1 MSARRV
7 IPAKGVRVSQP
18 NIVLII
24 ADHFRPDFI
33 TPAYTP
39 NLTALAADG
48 VCFAS
53 AYCAA
58 PLCQPSRNC
67 IITGQFPSQH
77 GVCGNQTP
85 PIMAQLRDDTFM
97 SRLQRGGYHTALVG
111 KHHYIDR
118 YGIGMDITDD
128 DEELKSYGFD
138 DVLQVCDDGEN
149 QHNDDRYTQY
159 LASNGMLETFR
170 SEYKTGTA
178 AYRHPFEADDTAD
191 GFIGR
196 KGIDFVRNWS
206 GEGPFYL
213 NIGFIGPHPP
223 YWHPGELEFDPQEMT
238 PPLGVP
244 DSANTR
250 ERRAHFAQKCR
261 LIDRYVGDLRTALAE
276 KKLAENTVI
285 IFTSDHG
292 DCLGDF
298 GIWDKRFFYEQSV
311 GVPLIM
317 AGPGVPRGER
327 MNGPRVCRHLVS
339 HVDLYPTITALAG
352 ADEGPPPADSSPRLD
367 RRAGMDLRAA
377 FDATGPDLRRAVF
390 AELGT
395 AVMVRTAGWKL
406 VYDAEQGG
414 VSYLYNLR
422 NDPHELHNLA
432 GVAGYEA
439 VSAELVETILSHRIG
454 LTQFTHAKEEQRFQ
468 RVRAG

>member
-1 MSARRV
+1 M
-7 IPAKGVRVSQP
+7 PAKGVCVSQP
-18 NIVLII
+18 NIILILT
-24 ADHFRPDFI
+24 DHFRPDFI

-39 NLTALAADG
+39 NLMALAADG
-48 VCFAS
+48 LRFAS

-67 IITGQFPSQH
+67 IITGRYPSQH

-85 PIMAQLRDDTFM
+85 PINPRLRDDTFM
-97 SRLQRGGYHTALVG
+97 RRLQRAGYRTALVG

-118 YGIGMDITDD
+118 YGIGMDITED

-149 QHNDDRYTQY
+149 QHNDDRYTKY
-159 LASNGMLETFR
+159 LETKGMLRRFR
-170 SEYKTGTA
+170 EEFKAGTA
-178 AYRHPFEADDTAD
+178 AYRHPFGADDTAD
-191 GFIGR
+191 GFIGT
-196 KGIDFVRNWS
+196 KGIEFVRRWS
-206 GEGPFYL
+206 SEGPFYL
-213 NIGFIGPHPP
+213 NIGFVGPHPP
-223 YWHPGELEFDPQEMT
+223 YWHPGDLDFDPEEMA

-244 DSANTR
+244 DNAATR
-250 ERRAHFAQKCR
+250 ARRAHFAQKCR
-261 LIDRYVGDLRTALAE
+261 LIDGYVGDLRGVLAE
-276 KKLAENTVI
+276 KGLAGNTVI

-317 AGPGVPRGER
+317 AGPGIPCGER

-352 ADEGPPPADSSPRLD
+352 ADEGPPVAADASPRI
-367 RRAGMDLRAA
+367 RRSGIDLRAA
-377 FDATGPDLRRAVF
+377 LDATGPDLRRAVF

-406 VYDAEQGG
+406 VFDAEQGG
-414 VSYLYNLR
+414 ISYLHNLR
-422 NDPHELHNLA
+422 NDPDELHNLA

-439 VSAELVETILSHRIG
+439 VTAELVETILSHRIG